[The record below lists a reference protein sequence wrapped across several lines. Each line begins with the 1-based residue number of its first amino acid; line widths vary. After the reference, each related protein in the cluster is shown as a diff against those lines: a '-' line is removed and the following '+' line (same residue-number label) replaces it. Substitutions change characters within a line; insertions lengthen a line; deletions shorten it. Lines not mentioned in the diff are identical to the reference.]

1 MKINELIYGFEIQKT
16 NEERKLLSK
25 LGVEVPYNSLT
36 EREQVI
42 FTNLERKDL
51 VNRVNKDGTTLVKRN
66 EHCYTPYKRTF

>member
-16 NEERKLLSK
+16 NEEQALIRK

-66 EHCYTPYKRTF
+66 EHSHTPYKRTF